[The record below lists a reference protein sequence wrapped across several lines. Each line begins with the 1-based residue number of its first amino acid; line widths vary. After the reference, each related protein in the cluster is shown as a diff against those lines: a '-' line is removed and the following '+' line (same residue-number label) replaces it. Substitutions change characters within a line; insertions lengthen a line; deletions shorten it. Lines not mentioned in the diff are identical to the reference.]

1 MTLLTSLGQVLHEEH
16 FRILVWICELQNRVS
31 GEAGERHFDCC
42 NHLEQ
47 QEMHGV
53 IGGLDH
59 VLAHHA
65 FEEDVIFPLLRA
77 DDDRDL
83 VELLGDE
90 HQVIEPTAKRL
101 RMLTTE
107 MLRQGASQ
115 GRWSE
120 FCKLAQE
127 LFTQM
132 LRHLETEEQII
143 LQRLEHLLDQATDHR
158 LALQHLSTRQL
169 PSITANSLGLS

>member
-16 FRILVWICELQNRVS
+16 FRILVWICELQNRVC
-31 GEAGERHFDCC
+31 GEAAEQCFDCDID
-42 NHLEQ
+42 LEQ

-65 FEEDVIFPLLRA
+65 FEENVIFPLLRT

-83 VELLGDE
+83 VELLADE
-90 HQVIEPTAKRL
+90 HQAIEPITKRL

-107 MLRQGASQ
+107 MLRHGGCN

-120 FCKLAQE
+120 FCRLAQE
-127 LFTQM
+127 LFAQM
-132 LRHLETEEQII
+132 LRHLETEERII

-158 LALQHLSTRQL
+158 LALQHLSTRQQ
-169 PSITANSLGLS
+169 PSIAANTLGLS